1 MVIINAPLKADVFQK
16 LAEEQGLIFM
26 KKSGM
31 KMYFEN
37 PGGNDSIRAAELK
50 KMFKENGD
58 LAAVFF
64 QVAAE

>member
-1 MVIINAPLKADVFQK
+1 MVIIHAPLKADVFQE
-16 LAEEQGLIFM
+16 LAEEQGLIFV
-26 KKSGM
+26 KKNGM

-37 PGGNDSIRAAELK
+37 PEGNDSERAANLK

-64 QVAAE
+64 RVAAE

>member
-1 MVIINAPLKADVFQK
+1 MVIINAPLKADVFK
-16 LAEEQGLIFM
+16 SLAEAEGLTFV
-26 KKSGM
+26 KKAGM

-37 PGGNDSIRAAELK
+37 PAGNDSEKAAELK
-50 KMFKENGD
+50 KMFKNHSE